1 MYRLPDR
8 GKPPRLAL
16 GRTAAG
22 GPNEGPQPPAEK
34 SAPPLAAN
42 YNIHIF
48 AYDHIQMEM
57 TMSLD
62 RSVLAFAG
70 TMVLLSVVLT
80 AFVSPLFV
88 WLTVFVGLNML
99 QSAFTGFCPAAMVFR
114 KLGVKPGC
122 AF

>member
-1 MYRLPDR
+1 MAQLPDP
-8 GKPPRLAL
+8 GKPAR
-16 GRTAAG
+16 RAAG
-22 GPNEGPQPPAEK
+22 GRIDRPQLPAAN

-42 YNIHIF
+42 DNIHISK
-48 AYDHIQMEM
+48 YNQIQMEM

-70 TMVLLSVVLT
+70 IMVLLSVVLT

-88 WLTVFVGLNML
+88 WLTVFVGLNLL

-114 KLGVKPGC
+114 KLGVKPGS